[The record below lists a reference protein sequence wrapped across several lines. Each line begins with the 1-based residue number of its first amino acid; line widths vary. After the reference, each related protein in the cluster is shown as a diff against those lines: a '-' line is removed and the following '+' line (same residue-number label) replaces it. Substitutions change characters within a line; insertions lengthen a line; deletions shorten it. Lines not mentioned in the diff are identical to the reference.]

1 MNRND
6 SRQRAD
12 TLPADFGLDDAGALS
27 AKSALVL
34 KINAL
39 TVSRGLSEDEAAALA
54 EMARPVVTPGQREML
69 RNVSLELLMQT
80 LVSLG
85 PLVER
90 GGRPAGPPHAAGS
103 RVAVCPAA
111 KSPPGGGAAGPG
123 RRRMPVTGER
133 GNAQCRLAAIILG
146 TSARPRPRRPAFRRR
161 AGPDGQGRDNTIT
174 RPDTRCSFNQP
185 VSAVN

>member
-6 SRQRAD
+6 ARQRAD

-85 PLVER
+85 QQVEIVV
-90 GGRPAGPPHAAGS
+90 RPAGPPHSAGI
-103 RVAVCPAA
+103 
-111 KSPPGGGAAGPG
+111 
-123 RRRMPVTGER
+123 M
-133 GNAQCRLAAIILG
+133 
-146 TSARPRPRRPAFRRR
+146 
-161 AGPDGQGRDNTIT
+161 
-174 RPDTRCSFNQP
+174 
-185 VSAVN
+185 VSV